1 MSKVAP
7 GEAGAAPKL
16 LVFDTAWTLE
26 MVRERSLE
34 HSITCRDLGG
44 FFDHV
49 WSVHPF
55 ATLLTSDNWA
65 PRYGRPVVSDLAPR
79 SSFVEGKV
87 GRFAWLRAVF
97 PLNFLL
103 AQLDLWLLLWRLIR
117 KEKISVIRVG
127 DPLYLGLFGWTLA
140 RVSGIPLVV
149 RIGANYDELRQFTGK
164 PVAPRLMFNQRTEKR
179 VERFVFRRAD
189 LVAGANQDNLNFA
202 LANGARPDRS
212 TLFRYG
218 NLIDQRHFAEPAARG
233 GGAALLSEL
242 GLAPKRF
249 TITVSRLEAVA
260 AVKHPEDV
268 VRALASLRQRGHVI
282 KSLIVGDGRLRQTLV
297 ELARELGVEDAL
309 VLAGN
314 RDQGWLSEVLPLAL
328 ACVSPHAGRAL
339 SEAALAGLPIVAY
352 DVDWQRELIETAVT
366 GFLVPYRDW
375 QAMADSVHRIIE
387 QPDLAKK
394 LGANLRDR
402 ALRMLD
408 PATLDEHEREEYR
421 KLLSK
426 PAGAD

>member
-1 MSKVAP
+1 M
-7 GEAGAAPKL
+7 
-16 LVFDTAWTLE
+16 
-26 MVRERSLE
+26 
-34 HSITCRDLGG
+34 
-44 FFDHV
+44 
-49 WSVHPF
+49 
-55 ATLLTSDNWA
+55 
-65 PRYGRPVVSDLAPR
+65 
-79 SSFVEGKV
+79 
-87 GRFAWLRAVF
+87 
-97 PLNFLL
+97 
-103 AQLDLWLLLWRLIR
+103 
-117 KEKISVIRVG
+117 
-127 DPLYLGLFGWTLA
+127 
-140 RVSGIPLVV
+140 SGIPLVV
-149 RIGANYDELRQFTGK
+149 RIGANYDELRRFTGK
-164 PVAPRLMFNQRTEKR
+164 PVAPRLMFNQWVEKR
-179 VERFVFRRAD
+179 VEHFVFRRAD

-202 LANGARPDRS
+202 LANGARSDRS

-218 NLIDQRHFAEPAARG
+218 NLIDQRHFVEPADRG
-233 GGAALLSEL
+233 GGGGALLSEL

-268 VRALASLRQRGHVI
+268 VRALASLRERGHDI

-352 DVDWQRELIETAVT
+352 DVDWQRELIETGVT

-375 QAMADSVHRIIE
+375 QAMADSVDRIIE
-387 QPDLAKK
+387 QPDLAMK
-394 LGANLRDR
+394 LGANLRER

-408 PATLDEHEREEYR
+408 PATLDAHEREEYR
-421 KLLSK
+421 KLIAK
-426 PAGAD
+426 TGAHR

>member
-1 MSKVAP
+1 LQA
-7 GEAGAAPKL
+7 AGIPVEPKRKL
-16 LVFDTAWTLE
+16 LVFETAWTLE
-26 MVRERSLE
+26 MVRERHLE

-44 FFDHV
+44 FFHHV

-55 ATLLTSDNWA
+55 ATLLTSDGWA
-65 PRYGRPVVSDLAPR
+65 PRFGRPVVSELAPR
-79 SSFVEGKV
+79 HSFVEGKI

-103 AQLDLWLLLWRLIR
+103 AQVGLWLFLWRLIH

-140 RVSGIPLVV
+140 RMSGIPLVV
-149 RIGANYDELRQFTGK
+149 RIGANYDELRRFTGK
-164 PVAPRLMFNQRTEKR
+164 PVAPRLMFNQLVEKR
-179 VERFVFRRAD
+179 VEHFVFRRAD

-202 LANGARPDRS
+202 LANGARSDRS

-218 NLIDQRHFAEPAARG
+218 NLIDQRHFVEPADRG
-233 GGAALLSEL
+233 GGGALLTEL

-268 VRALASLRQRGHVI
+268 VRALASLRERGHDI

-352 DVDWQRELIETAVT
+352 DVDWQRELIETGVT

-375 QAMADSVHRIIE
+375 QAMADSVDRIIE
-387 QPDLAKK
+387 QPDLAMK
-394 LGANLRDR
+394 LGANLRER

-408 PATLDEHEREEYR
+408 PATLDAHEREEYR
-421 KLLSK
+421 KLIAK
-426 PAGAD
+426 TGAHR